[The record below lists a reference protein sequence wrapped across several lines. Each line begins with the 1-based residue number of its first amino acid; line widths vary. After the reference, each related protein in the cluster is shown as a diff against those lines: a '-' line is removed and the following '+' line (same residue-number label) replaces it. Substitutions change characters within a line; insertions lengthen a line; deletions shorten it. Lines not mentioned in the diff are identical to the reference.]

1 MEATVATSQGTEDRS
16 NRRHATWKNGS
27 GGFPDVRSKGRA
39 AETLRKYRRNV
50 AHQVKRVDKKG
61 VQAGG

>member
-1 MEATVATSQGTEDRS
+1 M
-16 NRRHATWKNGS
+16 
-27 GGFPDVRSKGRA
+27 RSKGRA

-50 AHQVKRVDKKG
+50 AHQVERVDKKG